1 MVFFN
6 FFQLEW
12 NTRKKIH
19 SVNNIVWTTVV
30 KQCLF
35 AVSPT
40 SAKYGMYFMM
50 GPNDYTRSEKVNTS
64 SPNLRIATSGNVQ
77 GLDMTNGSKNVILRA
92 THLLTQREIL
102 SDVQWLDLRRVAY
115 LVGI

>member
-64 SPNLRIATSGNVQ
+64 SPNLRIATPGNVQ
-77 GLDMTNGSKNVILRA
+77 GLMTYVERGAQNSGAHDAMTVCRLPVAS
-92 THLLTQREIL
+92 
-102 SDVQWLDLRRVAY
+102 SSMLDSFHPK
-115 LVGI
+115 

>member
-64 SPNLRIATSGNVQ
+64 SPNLRIATPGNVQ
-77 GLDMTNGSKNVILRA
+77 GLPMTGRLRVYCTTGA
-92 THLLTQREIL
+92 TSL
-102 SDVQWLDLRRVAY
+102 S
-115 LVGI
+115 